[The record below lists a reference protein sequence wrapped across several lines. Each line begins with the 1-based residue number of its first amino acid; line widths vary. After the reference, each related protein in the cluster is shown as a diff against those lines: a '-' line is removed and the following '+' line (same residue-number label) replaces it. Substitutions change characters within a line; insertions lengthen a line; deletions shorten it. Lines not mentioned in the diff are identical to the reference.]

1 VAFCPVC
8 KTEWENG
15 VTECPVCSRD
25 LGKAD
30 VEPGEGAWVLLGFI
44 SDSISADYAREVL
57 KSYEIPAVVISK
69 SGFFGQ
75 AGLTLPGFY
84 KAGSQLFEVSTP
96 EEHIEEA
103 TGVLDMVLGDK
114 WQRNEKES

>member
-1 VAFCPVC
+1 MVFCPVC
-8 KTEWENG
+8 KTEWEEG
-15 VTECPVCSRD
+15 VTECPVCSRE
-25 LGKAD
+25 LGKTDAELSD
-30 VEPGEGAWVLLGFI
+30 SAWVLLGYI

-69 SGFFGQ
+69 SGFLGQ

-84 KAGSQLFEVSTP
+84 KAGSQLFEVSAP
-96 EEHIEEA
+96 EDCVEEA

-114 WQRNEKES
+114 WQRHVKES

>member
-1 VAFCPVC
+1 VPICPVC
-8 KTEWENG
+8 KTEWKDD
-15 VTECPVCSRD
+15 VTECPVCSRELD
-25 LGKAD
+25 QAE

-69 SGFFGQ
+69 SGFLGQ

-84 KAGSQLFEVSTP
+84 KPGSQLFEVSAP
-96 EEHIEEA
+96 EECVEEA
-103 TGVLDMVLGDK
+103 IGILDMVLGDK

>member
-1 VAFCPVC
+1 MAFCPVC
-8 KTEWENG
+8 KTEWEDG
-15 VTECPVCSRD
+15 VTECPVCSRE
-25 LGKAD
+25 LGKSEA
-30 VEPGEGAWVLLGFI
+30 EQSESPWVLLGFI
-44 SDSISADYAREVL
+44 ADNISADYAREVL

-75 AGLTLPGFY
+75 AGLTLTGFY

-96 EEHIEEA
+96 EECVEEA

-114 WQRNEKES
+114 WQRNVKES